1 MEGSLTVYFDISG
14 LAIDDVKIF
23 EEFLNEDSGKAEKEL
38 DNFLNETHA
47 PDGEMQLWQVFSFF
61 LSVLIGKKFFLDASS
76 HLCPFVCMYVRHNY
90 P

>member
-1 MEGSLTVYFDISG
+1 MDKLSIFTSMEGSLTVYFDISG

-47 PDGEMQLWQVFSFF
+47 PDGEMQL
-61 LSVLIGKKFFLDASS
+61 
-76 HLCPFVCMYVRHNY
+76 
-90 P
+90 